1 MDENNNNGS
10 QQAEQQ
16 AGQAEQNKGAEID
29 YDKLASLI
37 EGKQKVTEE
46 TVIKGYLKQQGL
58 SQDEMSEAI
67 SAFKAKREAEKP
79 DVDGMRATIE
89 KLQAQIA
96 QDKLDKVATDEAL
109 KLGLD
114 AKTMPYVVKMAD
126 LSKVYKADGTVDAE
140 AVSKALNQV
149 LTDIPALKPTA
160 KENQGFRIGGND
172 DSKDSK
178 EQLEGKLE
186 NIFLNKRQIQSII

>member
-1 MDENNNNGS
+1 MDETNNNGS

-16 AGQAEQNKGAEID
+16 AQAEQSKGAEID

-37 EGKQKVTEE
+37 EGKQKVTED

-58 SQDEMSEAI
+58 SQDEMTEAI

-126 LSKVYKADGTVDAE
+126 LSKVYKADGTVDTD

-149 LTDIPALKPTA
+149 LTDIPALRPTA
-160 KENQGFRIGGND
+160 KENRGFQVGGND
-172 DSKDSK
+172 ESKDSSK
-178 EQLEGKLE
+178 EQQEEKLK

>member
-10 QQAEQQ
+10 QQAEQ
-16 AGQAEQNKGAEID
+16 QAEQNKGAEID

-37 EGKQKVTEE
+37 EGKQKVTED

-58 SQDEMSEAI
+58 SQDEMTEAI

-172 DSKDSK
+172 DSKDSNK
-178 EQLEGKLE
+178 EQLEEKLE